1 MDAQTQKPEVTRA
14 PRPLAVGLAAAW
26 LALLLA
32 VGLWQG
38 YGQWLLSEVSR
49 HAG

>member
-1 MDAQTQKPEVTRA
+1 MDAQAQKPEAARA
-14 PRPLAVGLAAAW
+14 PRPLVAGLAAAW
-26 LALLLA
+26 LALLLV

-38 YGQWLLSEVSR
+38 YGRWLLGEAGG

>member
-1 MDAQTQKPEVTRA
+1 MDAHELKPEVTHA
-14 PRPLAVGLAAAW
+14 TRPLVVRLAAAW

-38 YGQWLLSEVSR
+38 FGAWLLSG
-49 HAG
+49 AGGHVA